1 MKHHLIPVVL
11 TAAGLF
17 FSASLSFAA
26 GEKTDAPQAVS
37 SKANAV
43 PIIIHNNT
51 TTKRKATANIK
62 LVDINTAKKQELKKL
77 PGISDAEADKMIA
90 GRPFGSKTWLVTKNI
105 IPMKTYQAVKGK
117 IICKLTKKD
126 IDKIEAQA
134 ARKNKKP

>member
-90 GRPFGSKTWLVTKNI
+90 GRPFGSNTWLS
-105 IPMKTYQAVKGK
+105 YQKYYPYENLSGCEGK
-117 IICKLTKKD
+117 DHL
-126 IDKIEAQA
+126 QA
-134 ARKNKKP
+134 DQEGYR